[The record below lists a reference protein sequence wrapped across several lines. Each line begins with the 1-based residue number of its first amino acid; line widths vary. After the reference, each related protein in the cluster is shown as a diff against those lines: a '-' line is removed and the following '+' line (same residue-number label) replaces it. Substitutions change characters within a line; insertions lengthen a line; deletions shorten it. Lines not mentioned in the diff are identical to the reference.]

1 MATTHLKDT
10 STTVDIICQR
20 VTSYRYLQILTGGR
34 PQNDVKCNA
43 ETIFRSMQ
51 FVSDKPLICRSPPKQ
66 ISLDASPVHA
76 TNCQVSI
83 ISAVR
88 IGTIFGFQKA
98 IVLWSMHEACGHACN
113 CLGRTYGQPSLAGLI
128 RYDILFVGICRR
140 VAGEGIS
147 RITNIRE
154 SSSNPG
160 VGSVSQNTK

>member
-1 MATTHLKDT
+1 MARTHLKDT
-10 STTVDIICQR
+10 SIIVDIICQR
-20 VTSYRYLQILTGGR
+20 VKSYRYLQLAGR
-34 PQNDVKCNA
+34 RTASHALLK
-43 ETIFRSMQ
+43 RSMQ

-66 ISLDASPVHA
+66 ISLNASPVHA

-88 IGTIFGFQKA
+88 IGTTFGFQKA

-113 CLGRTYGQPSLAGLI
+113 YLSRTYGQPSLAGLI

-160 VGSVSQNTK
+160 IDSVSQNTK